1 MRRVAVSTLLAVALV
16 LSLTAWGEAAPSVRA
31 TDGGVAVPRGPAL
44 ALDPPLRTKA
54 EILTGG
60 RIEQRTVK
68 SRPSLGLAVLVGL
81 SALLV
86 LLVAWLHRLWPGQGP
101 TLSRRSPVALR
112 APPALRLS

>member
-1 MRRVAVSTLLAVALV
+1 MRRVAVSTLLALAIV
-16 LSLTAWGEAAPSVRA
+16 LTLTAWGEAPPSVKA

-60 RIEQRTVK
+60 RIEQRTIK

-81 SALLV
+81 SALL
-86 LLVAWLHRLWPGQGP
+86 LLVVAGLHRLWPGQGP
-101 TLSRRSPVALR
+101 TLSRRSTVTLR
-112 APPALRLS
+112 APPVLRLS